1 LHSYTYNYKAS
12 ALLLAQEFGLVTPDP
27 LPNRSH
33 LATDWRSIRHCSNRR
48 RKVGGQGSKVKRW
61 EGRRKGRTERTV
73 SRVGGEDRE
82 RGGEDR
88 EE

>member
-1 LHSYTYNYKAS
+1 
-12 ALLLAQEFGLVTPDP
+12 
-27 LPNRSH
+27 
-33 LATDWRSIRHCSNRR
+33 
-48 RKVGGQGSKVKRW
+48 VGGWGSKVKRW